1 MQRGMM
7 ARRIAHAAA
16 GSLALVTLCAASV
29 FAQSTGSAPTAGGP
43 MTVEVVR
50 NGWAIAP
57 DVKITRFDDGTHA
70 LAGAYGGIVFDRQL
84 LIGAAG
90 YWLTDPSHSRKL
102 GYGGA
107 LVEWRERIDRPIGF
121 SVKGLLGFG
130 SATVSRDVT
139 VVPLPVPLH
148 NATSPTTTPLA
159 PTTINAA
166 FREDFFVAEPEADV
180 LVRITS
186 HVRLHVGAGYRA
198 VGGADRVG
206 SEIRGATGAVSLE
219 IGPSSRP

>member
-1 MQRGMM
+1 MQRRMKTGM
-7 ARRIAHAAA
+7 ARMIARVAA
-16 GSLALVTLCAASV
+16 GLVALVPLCAAPV
-29 FAQSTGSAPTAGGP
+29 FAQGAPSSGGP

-57 DVKITRFDDGTHA
+57 DVKITRFDDATHA
-70 LAGAYGGIVFDRQL
+70 LAGAYGGMVFDSQL

-90 YWLTDPSHSRKL
+90 YWLTDPNHSRKL

-107 LVEWRERIDRPIGF
+107 LVEWREGIDRPIGF

-130 SATVSRDVT
+130 SATVSREVT

-148 NATSPTTTPLA
+148 SAMSSAITP
-159 PTTINAA
+159 PVPMTINAA
-166 FREDFFVAEPEADV
+166 FREDFFVAEPEAD
-180 LVRITS
+180 LVVRLAS

-198 VGGADRVG
+198 VSADRVG